1 MYRKIHDLEV
11 YCEIVGEGKP
21 IVMIHGMGVDHRT
34 MKGCM
39 EPVFQNRRDEWQR
52 IYFDL
57 PGMGKTNGVDWIKS
71 SDGMLGFVLAFID
84 QVRPEEPFLVVGE
97 SYGGYL
103 VRGVIRER
111 PKDVDGMLLICPMV
125 VADDEQRDIPSCSV
139 LVEISAC
146 MRAWGKTKDI

>member
-1 MYRKIHDLEV
+1 
-11 YCEIVGEGKP
+11 
-21 IVMIHGMGVDHRT
+21 MIHGMGVDHRT

-57 PGMGKTNGVDWIKS
+57 PGMGKTKGVDWIKS

-84 QVRPEEPFLVVGE
+84 EVRPEEPFLVVGE
-97 SYGGYL
+97 SYGGYI

-125 VADDEQRDIPSCSV
+125 VADDEQRDVPSCSV